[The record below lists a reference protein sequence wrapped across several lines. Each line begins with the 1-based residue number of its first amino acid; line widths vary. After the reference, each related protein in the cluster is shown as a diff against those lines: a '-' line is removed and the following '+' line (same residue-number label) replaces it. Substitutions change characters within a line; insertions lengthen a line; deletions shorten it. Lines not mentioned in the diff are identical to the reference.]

1 MRRKSSDRC
10 KYCWNA
16 LAEVWWDMC
25 VRDLTMDRA
34 PSTPPSIS
42 TIHGM
47 RWNIGSRVSSLVCG
61 SSFDL
66 PPFLFPRWLPLLSY
80 PLSLSLSPSTVSSVY
95 HPLRE
100 ITRMADPT
108 RLLPGCVVSN
118 AGTSGRR
125 PWNVQWWTRDV
136 VSWYRGRRYPVSISF
151 DLKKSIKKKKKNNEK
166 NIVSSSLSLS
176 SWFD

>member
-16 LAEVWWDMC
+16 LSEVWLNTC

-47 RWNIGSRVSSLVCG
+47 RWNTGSRVSSRVWVIVWP
-61 SSFDL
+61 SSL
-66 PPFLFPRWLPLLSY
+66 SLSSLAPPSP
-80 PLSLSLSPSTVSSVY
+80 LSLSPSTVSSVY

-108 RLLPGCVVSN
+108 RLLPGCVVSS

-136 VSWYRGRRYPVSISF
+136 SWYREKIPVSISF
-151 DLKKSIKKKKKNNEK
+151 DLKKSIKNNNKK
-166 NIVSSSLSLS
+166 ISFLFLSL
-176 SWFD
+176 FLIRLIAG